1 MTVELID
8 IYGKKAGDSTPFPG
22 DFLGK
27 GPMPPSFKIPEI
39 LNDHGLNYGDLD
51 TVDSATDAMSELV
64 HWMEKQGW
72 TPPPM
77 LQGMRTQKEQI
88 EFLKIALEIIA
99 AGNTDPDRMVE
110 LAQKALKEVQ

>member
-27 GPMPPSFKIPEI
+27 GPMPPSFKIPYI
-39 LNDHGLNYGDLD
+39 LNDMDLPYGDLD
-51 TVDSATDAMSELV
+51 SSFMAMSELV
-64 HWMEKQGW
+64 RWMEAQGW

-88 EFLKIALEIIA
+88 EFLKLALEIIA